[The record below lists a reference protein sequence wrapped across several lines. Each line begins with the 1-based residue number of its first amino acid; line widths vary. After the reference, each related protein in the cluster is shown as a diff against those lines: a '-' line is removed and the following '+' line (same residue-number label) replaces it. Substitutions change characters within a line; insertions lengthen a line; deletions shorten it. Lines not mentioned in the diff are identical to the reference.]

1 MIAGIILYH
10 YSNDNNNN
18 KSSSSSSPN
27 EISTSLQTTLNTFL
41 SLHLQS
47 PTDKRIPIPL
57 NAGSS
62 TNNIITNSS
71 SSNSNNQ
78 PQIISEWSSN
88 DEYMIVVFYSR
99 VVLEQNAGGL
109 GMNWIQQS
117 FLPELMNEFNLFKTH
132 VGSDSI
138 QSSCDDYKL
147 MDQCTLF
154 NATYEAVYKN
164 CETKGRMD
172 KKLNNYSSEASLSSL
187 KTDIPTTTTTTKS
200 KKKKGKEGRVWHDSE
215 QKVTS
220 KTMAKLDRSKQE
232 DRVNENDDPMM
243 LSDTSPAVI
252 EARAAYLPTDDE
264 IPSWEQEEMLNDDDV
279 DNDDDDDKNS
289 NSGGGWGSSL
299 KGMMDQISGKVLT
312 DEDLD
317 RPLEEMEKMLTGKN
331 VAREIAQDICA
342 SVRKKLVGKK
352 MASFTRVK
360 TAVRQGLE
368 IAIEKILRPGKGR
381 GGGEEVDLLRNVVTK
396 RESGMMGKL
405 LGSSSAN
412 KKPYVI
418 VMGKWNDL
426 FLALPF

>member
-1 MIAGIILYH
+1 
-10 YSNDNNNN
+10 
-18 KSSSSSSPN
+18 
-27 EISTSLQTTLNTFL
+27 
-41 SLHLQS
+41 
-47 PTDKRIPIPL
+47 
-57 NAGSS
+57 
-62 TNNIITNSS
+62 
-71 SSNSNNQ
+71 
-78 PQIISEWSSN
+78 
-88 DEYMIVVFYSR
+88 MIVVLYSR

-132 VGSDSI
+132 VGSIDRGSANNP
-138 QSSCDDYKL
+138 SCQDFKL
-147 MDQCTLF
+147 MNQCTLF

-172 KKLNNYSSEASLSSL
+172 KKMNNNHYSEASSSSL
-187 KTDIPTTTTTTKS
+187 RSDLPRTSSTTATKS

-243 LSDTSPAVI
+243 LSETSPALI

-279 DNDDDDDKNS
+279 GNDDDDDNS
-289 NSGGGWGSSL
+289 SSSGGGWGSSL

-331 VAREIAQDICA
+331 VAREIAQDICS

-368 IAIEKILRPGKGR
+368 IAMEKILRPGKGR

-418 VMGKWNDL
+418 VMGKSKHL
-426 FLALPF
+426 FMFLPF